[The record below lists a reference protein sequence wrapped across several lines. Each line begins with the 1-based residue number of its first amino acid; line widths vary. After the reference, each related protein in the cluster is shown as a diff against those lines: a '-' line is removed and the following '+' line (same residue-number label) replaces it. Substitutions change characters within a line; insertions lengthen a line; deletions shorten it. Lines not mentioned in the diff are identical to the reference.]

1 MNKLF
6 VTYNQTESLLN
17 RSLNTII
24 NNFEL
29 LELKKLSKLPCNIL
43 SILLKVLSKR
53 GRITDEYIQIVFF
66 LNYLFMLFIY
76 TKSV

>member
-1 MNKLF
+1 MSQLF

-29 LELKKLSKLPCNIL
+29 LELKQLSKLPCNIL

-53 GRITDEYIQIVFF
+53 GRIDENIQIVFF
-66 LNYLFMLFIY
+66 LNFLFMLFIY

>member
-29 LELKKLSKLPCNIL
+29 LELKQLSKLPCNIL

-66 LNYLFMLFIY
+66 EFYLL
-76 TKSV
+76 

>member
-29 LELKKLSKLPCNIL
+29 LELKQLSKLPCNIL